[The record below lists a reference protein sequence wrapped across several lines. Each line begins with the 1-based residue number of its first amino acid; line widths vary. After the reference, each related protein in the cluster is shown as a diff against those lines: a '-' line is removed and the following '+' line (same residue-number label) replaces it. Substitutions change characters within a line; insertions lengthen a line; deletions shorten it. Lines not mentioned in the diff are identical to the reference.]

1 MTVLLMLLPKPLK
14 RTFAQLPLQFRFF
27 FTFLFS
33 SVITSII
40 IIIIIDVTTLA
51 SMQHSISVRFH
62 CGVSVHHRRVSV
74 VTQ

>member
-33 SVITSII
+33 SVITGI